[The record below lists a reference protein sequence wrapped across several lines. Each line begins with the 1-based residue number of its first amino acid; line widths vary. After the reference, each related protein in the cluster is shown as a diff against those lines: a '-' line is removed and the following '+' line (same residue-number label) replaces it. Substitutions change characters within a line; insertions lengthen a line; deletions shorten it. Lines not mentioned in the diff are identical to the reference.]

1 MGVPTVNNDQI
12 TSFYNNNG
20 FGRIDLANGREIRS
34 LPSFSQFGL
43 MTLRIFNQAGEPES
57 DVIFQWDNLSSALAW
72 AISLPDF
79 VALIEQYAH

>member
-1 MGVPTVNNDQI
+1 MNNDQI
-12 TSFYNNNG
+12 TNFYNNNG
-20 FGRIDLANGREIRS
+20 FGRIDLVNGREIRS

-79 VALIEQYAH
+79 VALIAQYTH

>member
-1 MGVPTVNNDQI
+1 
-12 TSFYNNNG
+12 
-20 FGRIDLANGREIRS
+20 
-34 LPSFSQFGL
+34 
-43 MTLRIFNQAGEPES
+43 MTLRVFNQDGTPES

>member
-1 MGVPTVNNDQI
+1 
-12 TSFYNNNG
+12 
-20 FGRIDLANGREIRS
+20 
-34 LPSFSQFGL
+34 

-79 VALIEQYAH
+79 VALIAQYNH

>member
-1 MGVPTVNNDQI
+1 MNNDQI

-43 MTLRIFNQAGEPES
+43 MTLRIFNLES
-57 DVIFQWDNLSSALAW
+57 QPAHNRSARQSALNR
-72 AISLPDF
+72 
-79 VALIEQYAH
+79 E